1 MSTRFVD
8 NVTPLD
14 AETLNQ
20 FEDDLRKYA
29 EEQAKESASETILG
43 CVKIWAEGKLL
54 IVFMNIF
61 GKKTTTKGN

>member
-20 FEDDLRKYA
+20 FEDDMRKYA
-29 EEQAKESASETILG
+29 EEQAQAPASKTVLG
-43 CVKIWAEGKLL
+43 CVKVWAEGSTLY
-54 IVFMNIF
+54 IS
-61 GKKTTTKGN
+61 TK